1 MKNDLEMI
9 GLGNNKEVVALLRD
23 AAKDFQVVKTSFE
36 RVLEE
41 EREKYDA
48 LPYDQKYEDPGLELG
63 DYVDALE
70 DAIEELDQ
78 TDSNMEDTISSMEDA
93 LWEKSLLDL

>member
-41 EREKYDA
+41 GREKYDA
-48 LPYDQKYEDPGLELG
+48 LPYDQKEDETGQTLEDDADGLEYTIYEL
-63 DYVDALE
+63 DRICSHMK
-70 DAIEELDQ
+70 DAIRG
-78 TDSNMEDTISSMEDA
+78 MEDA